1 MCEAHII
8 PVYMYTH
15 DTRPLRHYNT
25 LGRLNVWGCHT
36 CTCVY
41 VSTHTRAH
49 NMLRGSMRP
58 SNKILWSDHFTII
71 SCTVRSQLRP
81 RSIHIFFFYNII
93 IEPITFG
100 SRSRTPHIILLYT
113 IIIIITPVTH
123 IPSVRYS
130 IYTYVYR
137 SCSSWTYVF
146 YVQFFPET
154 SSAVY
159 TMTPGKRFRY
169 DICLPTSIGF
179 MRLIWSEGRLILLHS
194 PVIIIYLTR
203 LKIMLSEI

>member
-8 PVYMYTH
+8 PVYMYIHTTH
-15 DTRPLRHYNT
+15 VHYDTIIHSDASMSGAVTRVRVFTYLRTHART
-25 LGRLNVWGCHT
+25 ICSGAPCDPPTRSCGQIISLSSLVRLGRSCARVP
-36 CTCVY
+36 
-41 VSTHTRAH
+41 STY
-49 NMLRGSMRP
+49 
-58 SNKILWSDHFTII
+58 
-71 SCTVRSQLRP
+71 
-81 RSIHIFFFYNII
+81 FFYNII

-113 IIIIITPVTH
+113 IITIITPVTH

-179 MRLIWSEGRLILLHS
+179 MRLIWSEGRLILLHL